1 VVGRRFAGPMNGQ
14 PDDRFVLAVDLG
26 TGGPKIGL
34 VSLAGRIAS
43 KEHVLIA
50 TTYPGRGAAIQD
62 ANLWWDVIVECAR
75 RQLHTGEVQP
85 DQVVAICCTGQWSST
100 VPVDEFGCPVG
111 ECVMWMDTRGRCHIQ
126 STIGGRFGGY
136 SIGAAIEWARLT
148 GRLPDSDGADP
159 LGHMLHLERD
169 REDISNR
176 TRWYLEPVDYLT
188 MRFSGVA
195 SASPASM
202 LATYLI
208 DTRHPGS
215 LEYDQ
220 RLITRIGL
228 PASKLPPLRP
238 TGSVVG
244 NLSSSSAA
252 ALGLDEGV
260 KVIAGVPDLHSATI
274 GSGSAGDYEGHLAIS
289 TTSWL
294 SAPVPFRKTRPFSQ
308 IASVAGIRENGYLAI
323 DTQAAAGACLAWLRD
338 SLLVPND
345 GMHSHQDV
353 SFVAMTEL
361 AAGVPA
367 GSGKVLFSPWLMGQR
382 TPKNDEYA
390 RAGFH
395 NLTLRT
401 KRANL
406 VRAVLEGVAFSNRWL
421 LESVERFVGR
431 RLDNIRIIGGGARS
445 DLWCQIHADV
455 CNREFERTADPVH
468 ASLRGAGLLA
478 GLALEAISPD
488 EVRELVPVDRRF
500 VPTAT
505 NLEIY
510 DGLFSELASL
520 GTSHKSALR
529 RLNGRRST

>member
-1 VVGRRFAGPMNGQ
+1 MNDERDSQ
-14 PDDRFVLAVDLG
+14 FVLAVDLG

-34 VSLAGRIAS
+34 VSLSGRIAS
-43 KEHVLIA
+43 KEHVPIA
-50 TTYPGRGAAIQD
+50 TTYPGRGAAVQD
-62 ANLWWDVIVECAR
+62 ANMWWDVIVECAR
-75 RQLHTGEVQP
+75 RQLRTGEIGP
-85 DQVVAICCTGQWSST
+85 DKVVAICCTGQWSST
-100 VPVDEFGCPVG
+100 VPVDGSGSPVG
-111 ECVMWMDTRGRCHIQ
+111 ECVMWMDTRGHRHIQ
-126 STIGGRFGGY
+126 SAIGGRLRGY
-136 SIGAAIEWARLT
+136 SLGAAIEWARLT

-169 REDISNR
+169 REEVAGR
-176 TRWYLEPVDYLT
+176 ARWYLEPVDYLT
-188 MRFSGVA
+188 MKFSGVA

-202 LATYLI
+202 LATFLI

-228 PASKLPPLRP
+228 PADKLPPLKP
-238 TGSVVG
+238 TGSIVG
-244 NLSSSSAA
+244 NVSSSSAA
-252 ALGLDEGV
+252 ALGLNEGV

-294 SAPVPFRKTRPFSQ
+294 SAPVPFRKTKPLSQ
-308 IASVAGIRENGYLAI
+308 VTSVAGIREDGYLAI
-323 DTQAAAGACLAWLRD
+323 DTQAAAGSCLGWLRD
-338 SLLVPND
+338 SLLVPKD
-345 GMHSHQDV
+345 GMDLHQDV
-353 SFVAMTEL
+353 SFDAMTEL

-382 TPKNDEYA
+382 TPKNDQYA
-390 RAGFH
+390 RAGFY
-395 NLTLRT
+395 NLTMRT

-455 CNREFERTADPVH
+455 CNREFERTVDPVH

-478 GLALEAISPD
+478 GLALEAVSPD
-488 EVRELVPVDRRF
+488 EVRDLVPVDRRF

-505 NLEIY
+505 NLETY
-510 DGLFSELASL
+510 DRLFSELASL
-520 GTSHKSALR
+520 GSSQKSTLR
-529 RLNGRRST
+529 RLNGRR